1 MSGLVRV
8 GDFAPDFE
16 LPDQHGDTVR
26 LTRLLAAGP
35 VVLFFYPLAMSR
47 GCTAESCHFRDLA
60 GEFESVGARVLGV
73 SADAVDRQQQFTER
87 HGFGFPLLSDVDR
100 RVAKDYGVKRP
111 GPLFNRRMTFVIGEG
126 RRVLGA
132 FHSEVNMEKHADEA
146 LSLLRSLPRRGEAL
160 DD

>member
-60 GEFESVGARVLGV
+60 AEFKAAGASRVGISRDSVARQRQFDAEHHLGC
-73 SADAVDRQQQFTER
+73 
-87 HGFGFPLLSDVDR
+87 PLLSDAD
-100 RVAKDYGVKRP
+100 
-111 GPLFNRRMTFVIGEG
+111 GPWPPPTDCTGIS
-126 RRVLGA
+126 LGCWRDGA
-132 FHSEVNMEKHADEA
+132 PS
-146 LSLLRSLPRRGEAL
+146 
-160 DD
+160 